1 MRELLV
7 DAWGLIAAVL
17 TSGWEILRS
26 GLSLVVIDD
35 PFWRG
40 VELTIAALL
49 VWRHRKALIAAV
61 DSVPLLGGLVAKG
74 LTFADDAT
82 EGALE
87 LADAAWAKLRS
98 STWDKLVARVKRA
111 DEDLRE

>member
-1 MRELLV
+1 MRELIT
-7 DAWGLIAAVL
+7 DAWGLVAAVL

-26 GLSLVVIDD
+26 ALSLVVIDD

-40 VELTIAALL
+40 VELTLVALL

-74 LTFADDAT
+74 LSFADDAA

-87 LADAAWAKLRS
+87 LADVVWAKLRS
-98 STWDKLVARVKRA
+98 STWDKLVARIKSA
-111 DEDLRE
+111 DEDLSE

>member
-1 MRELLV
+1 MRELLA

-26 GLSLVVIDD
+26 ALSLVVIDD

-40 VELTIAALL
+40 VELTLAALL

-61 DSVPLLGGLVAKG
+61 DSVPLLGGLLARG
-74 LTFADDAT
+74 LDFANDAA
-82 EGALE
+82 EGSLE
-87 LADAAWAKLRS
+87 LASMSWVWIRTR
-98 STWDKLVARVKRA
+98 TWDKLVARVNRA
-111 DEDLRE
+111 DEDLRG